1 MRVRRPAKEGRAAQ
15 LHTTY
20 TTHTQ
25 VGTYLWR
32 RGVVRKILG
41 EEGFVR
47 EVRSGTADEAIR
59 VVLRLGRGEVV
70 SGTI

>member
-1 MRVRRPAKEGRAAQ
+1 
-15 LHTTY
+15 
-20 TTHTQ
+20 
-25 VGTYLWR
+25 
-32 RGVVRKILG
+32 VRKILG

-59 VVLRLGRGEVV
+59 VVLGLGRGEVV